1 MQDNRCP
8 NCEND
13 ITESVNATII
23 AMIKEGDMRPRPL
36 TCPHCSEALVV
47 SATIASSLQREA
59 VEA

>member
-23 AMIKEGDMRPRPL
+23 AMITEGDMRPRSL
-36 TCPHCSEALVV
+36 TCPHCNESLVV
-47 SATIASSLQREA
+47 SATVTSSLQREA